1 MSSGLAGLHMKGAFE
16 RKPFTI
22 SGNLLALGEVVPSG
36 SASPQL
42 SKIRIKKTCW
52 EPRGFLKQ

>member
-42 SKIRIKKTCW
+42 SKHQNKKDML
-52 EPRGFLKQ
+52 GA